1 MQKEEFTD
9 FEFSP
14 MVVEHSN
21 YPRNIGPLEDPDGN
35 ARITGPCGDTMEI
48 WLKVKEGRIEKAT
61 FLTDGCGPSHAC
73 GSMATCL
80 MEGKTVEEA
89 TAVSQVD
96 IIKALD
102 GLPEEVQHCALLA
115 ANTLKAAC
123 NDYLVKAE
131 HCKGDSSCGSKG
143 GSSCHESAEDLED
156 ERKLRQRLSRI
167 RRKIVVLSGK
177 GGVGK
182 STVAVNIAVA
192 LMQSGKRVGILDVD
206 IHGPSVPT
214 MLGLEGRTVEG
225 TEGEILP
232 VNLGDLKVMSIG
244 FFLRS
249 QEDAVIWR
257 GPLKMGVIKQ
267 FLKDVVWRDLDY
279 LIIDSPPGTGDEP
292 LSVIQLL
299 GKVDGAVIVTTPQKV
314 AAVDVRKSVSFCRQ
328 LGVPVIGIV
337 ENMSGFAC
345 PHCGKVTEIFSA
357 GAGRSISADMHIPFL
372 GSIPMDPKIAESSDS
387 GVAFVS
393 RFAQSATAAAMREI
407 IRPIAALDGNG
418 ESPRNEELKN
428 VKESKS
434 MRIAIPLADGR
445 LAMHFGHCERFA
457 LVDAD
462 RSAKRITKRED
473 IAAPPHE
480 PGLLPKWLGE
490 LGADVIIAGG
500 MGARAQGLFAERGI
514 EVVVGAPA
522 DTPEKI
528 VQAYLEGRLE
538 TGDNVCDH

>member
-1 MQKEEFTD
+1 MQTEEFTD
-9 FEFSP
+9 FKFSP
-14 MVVEHSN
+14 TAVEHAN
-21 YPRNIGPLEDPDGN
+21 YPRNIGPMENPDGH

-80 MEGKTVEEA
+80 TKGKTVAESA
-89 TAVSQVD
+89 AVSQAD
-96 IIKALD
+96 ILEALK

-123 NDYLVKAE
+123 NDYLAQTDHRKE
-131 HCKGDSSCGSKG
+131 DSCGTKG
-143 GSSCHESAEDLED
+143 GSSCHKSEEDLED

-167 RRKIVVLSGK
+167 HRKIVILSGK

-192 LMQSGKRVGILDVD
+192 LMQTGKRVGILDVD

-214 MLGLEGRTVEG
+214 MLGLEDQTVQG

-232 VNLGDLKVMSIG
+232 ISLGDLKTMSIG
-244 FFLRS
+244 FFLRN
-249 QEDAVIWR
+249 QDDAVIWR

-267 FLKDVVWRDLDY
+267 FLKDVAWRDLDF

-328 LGVPVIGIV
+328 LGTPIIGII

-345 PHCGKVTEIFSA
+345 PHCGEVTEIFSS
-357 GAGRSISADMHIPFL
+357 GAGRRISADMQIPFL
-372 GSIPMDPKIAESSDS
+372 GSVPMDPKIAECSDS
-387 GVAFVS
+387 GVAFIS
-393 RFAQSATAAAMREI
+393 CFAQSATAAAMREI

-418 ESPRNEELKN
+418 ELRQEEEIKKD
-428 VKESKS
+428 KEDKF

-457 LVDAD
+457 LVDVD
-462 RSAKRITKRED
+462 KRAKKIVKLQDIT
-473 IAAPPHE
+473 APPHE
-480 PGLLPKWLGE
+480 PGLLPRWLGE
-490 LGADVIIAGG
+490 RGADVIIAGG
-500 MGARAQGLFAERGI
+500 MGSRAQGLFAERGI
-514 EVVVGAPA
+514 KVVVGAPA
-522 DTPEKI
+522 DTPENI
-528 VQAYLEGRLE
+528 VKAYLEGRLE
-538 TGDNVCDH
+538 IGENVCDH